1 MRRRTLAIAALVPLF
16 ITSFPTS
23 SFALS
28 LPACSISGTAFADRI
43 NGTPGD
49 DVICAGAGNDI
60 INGLGGNDIIYGGSG
75 NDRITGGSGA
85 DDVYGEAG
93 SDYIDG
99 GSGKDDVF
107 GGIGNDTIIGGTDA
121 DILKGD
127 AGNDIISGGTGQD
140 EIYGEAGND
149 KIDGGDGADKLAGGD
164 GVDIITGG
172 IGEDLL
178 QGGSGNDNLSAGS
191 GADIIDG
198 GQGKDTITTGA
209 GNDLCNADSADVR
222 LDACSLDSK
231 GPKFGALP
239 MVVRQIQ
246 AGSVA
251 VFTVN
256 VSDVAGLQAVYGSI
270 GGAPGWITEWCGFRI
285 PTTLLPGS
293 TEKSATY
300 RLSCTVPP
308 NAVNDNYTL
317 FLGAVDMMGHT
328 TEERIAFEVVG
339 GSSDNRTP
347 TVTKLD
353 LPESVSPGENF
364 VIRVEATDES
374 VVAGVYI
381 WFLLEGG
388 GFSGEYG
395 LHAKG
400 SEPQVISFTPTDAI
414 FEQDYLFS
422 DNAPRGKYKVWIS
435 VRDGVGNRE
444 FYDTGRTIALNK

>member
-1 MRRRTLAIAALVPLF
+1 MRRKTLAIAALVPLF
-16 ITSFPTS
+16 VTSFPNA

-28 LPACSISGTAFADRI
+28 LPACSISGTASAERI
-43 NGTPGD
+43 TGTPGD

-60 INGLGGNDIIYGGSG
+60 INGLGGNDIIFGGPG
-75 NDRITGGSGA
+75 NDRIKAGSGA
-85 DDVYGEAG
+85 DDIYGDAG
-93 SDYIDG
+93 ADYIDG
-99 GSGKDDVF
+99 GTGIDHVF
-107 GGIGNDTIIGGTDA
+107 GETGNDTITGGTEA
-121 DILKGD
+121 DILRGD
-127 AGNDIISGGTGQD
+127 AGTDTISGGTGDD

-149 KIDGGDGADKLAGGD
+149 QIDGGDGADKLVGGNGTD
-164 GVDIITGG
+164 LITGG
-172 IGEDLL
+172 NGQDLL
-178 QGGSGNDNLSAGS
+178 QGGAGTDELSAGS
-191 GADIIDG
+191 GADLIDG

-209 GNDLCNADSADVR
+209 GNDLCNADTADVR
-222 LDACSLDSK
+222 LDACKLDSK

-246 AGSVA
+246 AGTMA

-256 VSDVAGLQAVYGSI
+256 VSDVATVQAVYGSI

-285 PTTLLPGS
+285 PTELESGS
-293 TEKSATY
+293 EKSGTY
-300 RLSCTVPP
+300 KLSCTVPP

-328 TEERIAFEVVG
+328 TEERIAFEIVG

-353 LPESVSPGENF
+353 LPESVSPGENI

-374 VVAGVYI
+374 VVAGIYF
-381 WFLLEGG
+381 WFMLEGG

-395 LHAKG
+395 LHASG
-400 SEPQVISFTPTDAI
+400 SDPRTLGFTPTDLI
-414 FEQDYLFS
+414 LEQDYVFG
-422 DNAPRGKYKVWIS
+422 DNAPAGTYKAWIS

-444 FYDTGRTIALNK
+444 FYDTGRRIVLNK

>member
-16 ITSFPTS
+16 VTSLPNATY
-23 SFALS
+23 ALS
-28 LPACSISGTAFADRI
+28 LPACSISGTASADRI
-43 NGTPGD
+43 TGTSGA
-49 DVICAGAGNDI
+49 DVICAGAGNDF
-60 INGLGGNDIIYGGSG
+60 INGLGGNDIIYGGPG
-75 NDRITGGSGA
+75 DDRINSGAGA
-85 DDVYGEAG
+85 DDVYGDAG

-99 GSGKDDVF
+99 GTGKDDIF
-107 GGIGNDTIIGGTDA
+107 GGIGNDTILGGTDA
-121 DILKGD
+121 DIIKGD
-127 AGNDIISGGTGQD
+127 AGTDTISGGTGED
-140 EIYGEAGND
+140 EIYGETGND
-149 KIDGGDGADKLAGGD
+149 KIDGGDGSDRLAGGD
-164 GVDIITGG
+164 GIDQITGG

-178 QGGSGNDNLSAGS
+178 QGGAGADNISAGN

-239 MVVRQIQ
+239 MVVRQVQ
-246 AGSVA
+246 AGAIA

-285 PTTLLPGS
+285 PTTLVPGS

-308 NAVNDNYTL
+308 TAVNDNYTL
-317 FLGAVDMMGHT
+317 FIGAVDMMGHT
-328 TEERIAFEVVG
+328 TEERIAFEVIG

-353 LPESVSPGENF
+353 LPESVSPGESL

-374 VVAGVYI
+374 VVAGVYF
-381 WFLLEGG
+381 WFKLEGG
-388 GFSGEYG
+388 WFNG
-395 LHAKG
+395 LNGVHAKG
-400 SEPQVISFTPTDAI
+400 SDPRSISITPTDAT
-414 FEQDYLFS
+414 FEQDYVFG
-422 DNAPRGKYKVWIS
+422 DNAPTGTYQVWIS

-444 FYDTGRTIALNK
+444 FYDTGRKISLKR

>member
-1 MRRRTLAIAALVPLF
+1 MRRKTLAIAALVPLF
-16 ITSFPTS
+16 VTSFPNA

-28 LPACSISGTAFADRI
+28 LPACSISGTASAERI
-43 NGTPGD
+43 TGTPGD

-60 INGLGGNDIIYGGSG
+60 INGLGGNDIIFGGPG
-75 NDRITGGSGA
+75 NDRIKAGSGA
-85 DDVYGEAG
+85 DDIYGDAG
-93 SDYIDG
+93 ADYIDG
-99 GSGKDDVF
+99 GTGIDHVF
-107 GGIGNDTIIGGTDA
+107 GETGNDTITGGTEA
-121 DILKGD
+121 DILRGD
-127 AGNDIISGGTGQD
+127 AGTDTISGGTGDD

-149 KIDGGDGADKLAGGD
+149 QIDGGDGADKLVGGNGTD
-164 GVDIITGG
+164 LITGG
-172 IGEDLL
+172 NGQDLL
-178 QGGSGNDNLSAGS
+178 QGGAGTDELSAGS
-191 GADIIDG
+191 GADLIDG

-222 LDACSLDSK
+222 LDACKLDSK

-246 AGSVA
+246 AGTMA

-256 VSDVAGLQAVYGSI
+256 VSDAATVQAVYGSI

-285 PTTLLPGS
+285 PTELESGS
-293 TEKSATY
+293 EKSGTY
-300 RLSCTVPP
+300 KLSCTVPP

-328 TEERIAFEVVG
+328 TEERIAFEIVG

-347 TVTKLD
+347 TVSKLD

-374 VVAGVYI
+374 VVAGIYF
-381 WFLLEGG
+381 WFMLEGG

-395 LHAKG
+395 LHASG
-400 SEPQVISFTPTDAI
+400 SDPRTLGFTPTDLI
-414 FEQDYLFS
+414 LEQDYVFG
-422 DNAPRGKYKVWIS
+422 DNAPAGTYKAWIS

-444 FYDTGRTIALNK
+444 FYDTGRRIVLNK

>member
-1 MRRRTLAIAALVPLF
+1 MRLKTLAIAALVPLF
-16 ITSFPTS
+16 VTSFPNT

-28 LPACSISGTAFADRI
+28 LPACSISGTASAERI
-43 NGTPGD
+43 TGTPGD

-60 INGLGGNDIIYGGSG
+60 INGLGGNDIIFGGPGS
-75 NDRITGGSGA
+75 DRIKAGSGA
-85 DDVYGEAG
+85 DDVYGDAG
-93 SDYIDG
+93 ADYIDG
-99 GSGKDDVF
+99 GTGIDDVF
-107 GGIGNDTIIGGTDA
+107 GGTGNDTITGGTEA
-121 DILKGD
+121 DILRGD
-127 AGNDIISGGTGQD
+127 AGTDTISGGIGED

-149 KIDGGDGADKLAGGD
+149 KIDGGDGADKLVGGNGTD
-164 GVDIITGG
+164 LITGG
-172 IGEDLL
+172 SGQDLL
-178 QGGSGNDNLSAGS
+178 QGGAGTDELSAGS
-191 GADIIDG
+191 GADLIDG

-222 LDACSLDSK
+222 LDACKLDSK

-246 AGSVA
+246 AGTMA

-256 VSDVAGLQAVYGSI
+256 VSDVATVQAVYGSI

-285 PTTLLPGS
+285 PTELESGS
-293 TEKSATY
+293 EKSGTY
-300 RLSCTVPP
+300 KLSCTVPP

-353 LPESVSPGENF
+353 LPESVSPGESL

-374 VVAGVYI
+374 VVAGVYF
-381 WFLLEGG
+381 WFMLEGG
-388 GFSGEYG
+388 GFSGLNG
-395 LHAKG
+395 VHAKG
-400 SEPQVISFTPTDAI
+400 SDPRSISITPTDAT
-414 FEQDYLFS
+414 FEQDYVFG
-422 DNAPRGKYKVWIS
+422 DNAPTGTYQVWIT

-444 FYDTGRTIALNK
+444 FYDTGRKIALKR

>member
-1 MRRRTLAIAALVPLF
+1 MRRKTLAIAALVPLF
-16 ITSFPTS
+16 VTSFPNA

-28 LPACSISGTAFADRI
+28 LPACSISGTASAERI
-43 NGTPGD
+43 TGTPSD

-60 INGLGGNDIIYGGSG
+60 INGLGGNDIIFGGPG
-75 NDRITGGSGA
+75 NDRIKAGSGA
-85 DDVYGEAG
+85 DDIYGDAG
-93 SDYIDG
+93 ADYIDG
-99 GSGKDDVF
+99 GTGIDDVF
-107 GGIGNDTIIGGTDA
+107 GEAGNDTITGGTEA
-121 DILKGD
+121 DILRGD
-127 AGNDIISGGTGQD
+127 AGTDTISGGTGYD

-149 KIDGGDGADKLAGGD
+149 QIDGGDGADKLVGGNGAD
-164 GVDIITGG
+164 LITGG
-172 IGEDLL
+172 NGQDLL
-178 QGGSGNDNLSAGS
+178 QGGAGTDELSAGS
-191 GADIIDG
+191 GADLIDG

-222 LDACSLDSK
+222 LDACKLDSK

-246 AGSVA
+246 AGTMA

-256 VSDVAGLQAVYGSI
+256 VSDVATVQAVYGSI

-285 PTTLLPGS
+285 PTELESGS
-293 TEKSATY
+293 EKSGTY
-300 RLSCTVPP
+300 KLSCTVPP

-328 TEERIAFEVVG
+328 TEERIAFEIVG

-347 TVTKLD
+347 TVSKLD

-374 VVAGVYI
+374 VVAGIYF
-381 WFLLEGG
+381 WFMLEGG

-395 LHAKG
+395 LHASG
-400 SEPQVISFTPTDAI
+400 SDPRTLGFTPTDLI
-414 FEQDYLFS
+414 LEQDYVFG
-422 DNAPRGKYKVWIS
+422 DNAPAGTYKAWIS

-444 FYDTGRTIALNK
+444 FYDTGRRIVLNK

>member
-1 MRRRTLAIAALVPLF
+1 MRRKTLAIAALVPLF
-16 ITSFPTS
+16 VTSFPNA

-28 LPACSISGTAFADRI
+28 LPACSISGTASAERI
-43 NGTPGD
+43 TGTPSD

-60 INGLGGNDIIYGGSG
+60 INGLSGNDIIFGGPG
-75 NDRITGGSGA
+75 NDRIKAGSGA
-85 DDVYGEAG
+85 DDIYGDAG
-93 SDYIDG
+93 ADYIDG
-99 GSGKDDVF
+99 GTGIDDVF
-107 GGIGNDTIIGGTDA
+107 GEAGNDTITGGTEA
-121 DILKGD
+121 DILRGD
-127 AGNDIISGGTGQD
+127 AGTDTISGGTGYD

-149 KIDGGDGADKLAGGD
+149 QIDGGDGADKLVGGNGAD
-164 GVDIITGG
+164 LITGG
-172 IGEDLL
+172 NGQDLL
-178 QGGSGNDNLSAGS
+178 QGGAGTDELSAGS
-191 GADIIDG
+191 GADLIDG

-222 LDACSLDSK
+222 LDACKLDSK

-246 AGSVA
+246 AGTMA

-256 VSDVAGLQAVYGSI
+256 VSDVATVQAVYGSI

-285 PTTLLPGS
+285 PTELESGS
-293 TEKSATY
+293 EKSGTY
-300 RLSCTVPP
+300 KLSCTVPP

-328 TEERIAFEVVG
+328 TEERIAFEIVG

-347 TVTKLD
+347 TVSKLD

-374 VVAGVYI
+374 VVAGIYF
-381 WFLLEGG
+381 WFMLEGG

-395 LHAKG
+395 LHASG
-400 SEPQVISFTPTDAI
+400 SDPRTLGFTPTDLI
-414 FEQDYLFS
+414 LEQDYVFG
-422 DNAPRGKYKVWIS
+422 DNAPAGTYKAWIS

-444 FYDTGRTIALNK
+444 FYDTGRRIVLNK

>member
-1 MRRRTLAIAALVPLF
+1 MRRKTLAIAALVPLF
-16 ITSFPTS
+16 VTSFPNA

-28 LPACSISGTAFADRI
+28 LPACSISGTASAERI
-43 NGTPGD
+43 TGTPGD

-60 INGLGGNDIIYGGSG
+60 INGLGGKDIIFGGPG
-75 NDRITGGSGA
+75 NDRIKAGSGA
-85 DDVYGEAG
+85 DDIYGDAG
-93 SDYIDG
+93 ADYIDG
-99 GSGKDDVF
+99 GTGIDNVF
-107 GGIGNDTIIGGTDA
+107 GDTGNDTITGGTEA
-121 DILKGD
+121 DILRGD
-127 AGNDIISGGTGQD
+127 AGTDTISGGRGDD

-149 KIDGGDGADKLAGGD
+149 QIDGGDGADKLVGGNGAD
-164 GVDIITGG
+164 LITGG
-172 IGEDLL
+172 NGQDLL
-178 QGGSGNDNLSAGS
+178 QGGAGTDELSAGS
-191 GADIIDG
+191 GADLIDG

-222 LDACSLDSK
+222 LDACKLDSK

-246 AGSVA
+246 AGTMA

-256 VSDVAGLQAVYGSI
+256 VSDVATVQAVYGSI

-285 PTTLLPGS
+285 PTELESGS
-293 TEKSATY
+293 EKSGTY
-300 RLSCTVPP
+300 KLSCTVPP

-328 TEERIAFEVVG
+328 TEERIAFEIVG

-347 TVTKLD
+347 TVSKLD

-374 VVAGVYI
+374 VVAGIYF
-381 WFLLEGG
+381 WFALEGG

-395 LHAKG
+395 LHASG
-400 SEPQVISFTPTDAI
+400 SDPRTLGFTPTDLI
-414 FEQDYLFS
+414 LEQDYVFG
-422 DNAPRGKYKVWIS
+422 DNAPAGTYKAWIS

-444 FYDTGRTIALNK
+444 FYDTGRRIVLNK

>member
-1 MRRRTLAIAALVPLF
+1 MRRKTLAIAALVPLF
-16 ITSFPTS
+16 VTSFPNA

-28 LPACSISGTAFADRI
+28 LPACSISGTASAERI
-43 NGTPGD
+43 TGTPGD

-60 INGLGGNDIIYGGSG
+60 INGLGGNDIIFGGPGS
-75 NDRITGGSGA
+75 DRIKAGSGA
-85 DDVYGEAG
+85 DDIYGDAG
-93 SDYIDG
+93 ADYIDG
-99 GSGKDDVF
+99 GTGIDAVF
-107 GGIGNDTIIGGTDA
+107 GGTGNDTITGGTEA
-121 DILKGD
+121 DILRGD
-127 AGNDIISGGTGQD
+127 AGTDTISGGTGDD

-149 KIDGGDGADKLAGGD
+149 QIDGGDGADKLVGGNGTD
-164 GVDIITGG
+164 LITGG
-172 IGEDLL
+172 NGQDLL
-178 QGGSGNDNLSAGS
+178 QGGAGTDELSAGS
-191 GADIIDG
+191 GADLIDG

-222 LDACSLDSK
+222 LDACKLDSK

-246 AGSVA
+246 AGTMA

-256 VSDVAGLQAVYGSI
+256 VSDVATVQAVYGSI

-285 PTTLLPGS
+285 PTELESGS
-293 TEKSATY
+293 EKSGTY
-300 RLSCTVPP
+300 KLSCTVPP

-317 FLGAVDMMGHT
+317 FLGAVDIMGHT
-328 TEERIAFEVVG
+328 TEERIAFEIVG

-347 TVTKLD
+347 TVSKLD

-374 VVAGVYI
+374 VVAGIYF
-381 WFLLEGG
+381 WFMLEGG

-395 LHAKG
+395 LHASG
-400 SEPQVISFTPTDAI
+400 SDPRTLGFTPTDLI
-414 FEQDYLFS
+414 LEQDYVFG
-422 DNAPRGKYKVWIS
+422 DNAPAGTYKAWIS

-444 FYDTGRTIALNK
+444 FYDTGRRIVLNK

>member
-1 MRRRTLAIAALVPLF
+1 MRLKTLAIAALVPLF
-16 ITSFPTS
+16 VTSFPNT

-28 LPACSISGTAFADRI
+28 LPACSISGTASAERI
-43 NGTPGD
+43 TGTPGD

-60 INGLGGNDIIYGGSG
+60 INGLGGNDIIFGGPG
-75 NDRITGGSGA
+75 RDRIKAGSGA
-85 DDVYGEAG
+85 DDVYGDAG
-93 SDYIDG
+93 ADYIDG
-99 GSGKDDVF
+99 GTGIDDVF
-107 GGIGNDTIIGGTDA
+107 GGTGNDTITGGTEA
-121 DILKGD
+121 DILRGD
-127 AGNDIISGGTGQD
+127 AGTDTISGGIGED

-149 KIDGGDGADKLAGGD
+149 KIDGGDGADKLVGGNGTD
-164 GVDIITGG
+164 LITGG
-172 IGEDLL
+172 SGQDLL
-178 QGGSGNDNLSAGS
+178 QGGAGTDELSAGS
-191 GADIIDG
+191 GADLIDG

-246 AGSVA
+246 AGTMA

-256 VSDVAGLQAVYGSI
+256 VSDVATVQAVYGSI

-285 PTTLLPGS
+285 PTELESGS
-293 TEKSATY
+293 EKSGTY
-300 RLSCTVPP
+300 KLSCTVPP

-353 LPESVSPGENF
+353 LPESASPGENF

-374 VVAGVYI
+374 IVAGIYF
-381 WFLLEGG
+381 WFMLEGG

-395 LHAKG
+395 LHASG
-400 SEPQVISFTPTDAI
+400 SDPRTLGFTPTDLI
-414 FEQDYLFS
+414 LEQDYVFG
-422 DNAPRGKYKVWIS
+422 DNAPAGTYKAWIS

-444 FYDTGRTIALNK
+444 FYDTGRTIVLNK